1 MWGDPEKAL
10 ALNESDALAA
20 ILQQICGP
28 AHVSWQ
34 DSRWHELLHAYGVWM
49 HVESRLSVVQQATSQ
64 LILHSP
70 QSSNLAAL
78 CIHVTR
84 LVNDLLPVKTSSLM
98 VSANVTN
105 GSFSASSVDNFSNR
119 IAMVAKARTTAG
131 SLNLLRLLIH
141 AVMVHSCSLQ
151 DPCDYLK
158 QVFTYRSRDSNGEHA
173 VASDLVEALVKYLIQ
188 LHLLLETQ
196 QSISMSS
203 PPELYDATTCVLQLL
218 LVLFSS
224 QLYSPLQSSLSRPAS
239 MTISGYYFWDMFM
252 QQARDATLWTPRQLL
267 AALLNWTIQRPVAPE
282 RSVQLHLQELVRS
295 VAASTHHHVGVDG
308 MYETH
313 VVVLAE
319 APQSKEEG
327 NAQQEEGH
335 LRYSSNSR
343 QQQLLDP
350 HRQHNFL
357 LDATKGVVRT
367 LSSTILLLPLRLL
380 SLALNLFHSNSTK
393 EDYDKH
399 YLRHQLKQQ
408 RDEHLTRDVL
418 WITSSPIADL
428 ATCLLLLV
436 SNNER
441 RMQQLSS
448 EGNVTTMLTVQ
459 NPFRDELAQ
468 LTDNRWHAD
477 GNSLP
482 DLPNLTSNLQMPS
495 EDVSLAA
502 APLLAGDDANERA
515 YLCSSM
521 NVSSKVLSVN
531 FEALFKSV
539 GLTAHTE
546 VGALLLYTLLQAS
559 QTFADS
565 LAVRSD
571 LDTLV
576 LPLLRTLYISTSLKN
591 YAALDFAASH
601 GPNGLNASN
610 EPDEPHAMSI
620 RSCPFRSLS
629 HLYVIIIL
637 LLLFSQD
644 LSFGSDAFRRVM
656 VANVNWYKERNIKDI
671 NLGSVLVLCLLRSLT
686 FNLNRLHDG
695 FLLSNAC
702 AILMNLSSSISDLHE
717 YAAMRLASVTLSSMK
732 RYALLKQ
739 DHPDVDEEDL
749 SHPIAMHG
757 EACRTLLQVVKQ
769 CFATKSIDRNLH
781 LVYAMVYHQV
791 EFKKLVTAQATPF
804 TKTEVGRI
812 QKLITAAS
820 SLLEVGN
827 ARTATKALK
836 YLSENIE
843 QLRSAVVERKQ
854 QNDSEAFTFTYE
866 EEADPETFFVPYVWE
881 IIVCCATA
889 SAIEWTKPAIKV
901 FPLLEDPIADE
912 SIFQDSQPR
921 QLQSI
926 SDYAK
931 DLTEVA

>member
-10 ALNESDALAA
+10 ALNESDSLAA
-20 ILQQICGP
+20 ILLQICGP

-49 HVESRLSVVQQATSQ
+49 HVESRLSVMQQATSQ

-84 LVNDLLPVKTSSLM
+84 LVNDLLPVNASSSR
-98 VSANVTN
+98 VPANGTN
-105 GSFSASSVDNFSNR
+105 GTFSASSIDNFSNR

-141 AVMVHSCSLQ
+141 SVMVHSCSLQ

-158 QVFTYRSRDSNGEHA
+158 QVFTYRSRDSNREHA
-173 VASDLVEALVKYLIQ
+173 VGSDLVEALVKYLIQ
-188 LHLLLETQ
+188 LHQLLETQ
-196 QSISMSS
+196 QQSLSWSS

-218 LVLFSS
+218 LILFSS
-224 QLYSPLQSSLSRPAS
+224 QLYSPLQSSLARPTS
-239 MTISGYYFWDMFM
+239 ITISGYYFWDMFM
-252 QQARDATLWTPRQLL
+252 QQARDATSWTPRQLL

-295 VAASTHHHVGVDG
+295 VAASTHHHVGMDG

-319 APQSKEEG
+319 APQSKEES
-327 NAQQEEGH
+327 NTQQEEGH

-380 SLALNLFHSNSTK
+380 SLALNLFHSSSTK

-418 WITSSPIADL
+418 WITSSPVADL

-441 RMQQLSS
+441 RMQQSSS
-448 EGNVTTMLTVQ
+448 EGNVATMQTMQ

-482 DLPNLTSNLQMPS
+482 DLPSLTSNLQISS

-515 YLCSSM
+515 YIRSSS
-521 NVSSKVLSVN
+521 NVSSKVLAVN
-531 FEALFKSV
+531 FEALFKSF

-591 YAALDFAASH
+591 YAALDFAASAWTEWIECH
-601 GPNGLNASN
+601 SN
-610 EPDEPHAMSI
+610 EPDEPHAMSRTFPVSI
-620 RSCPFRSLS
+620 TLAPLRHYHFAVYFFLKTCPLEGMPF
-629 HLYVIIIL
+629 V
-637 LLLFSQD
+637 
-644 LSFGSDAFRRVM
+644 GVM
-656 VANVNWYKERNIKDI
+656 VAIVNWYKERNINDI
-671 NLGSVLVLCLLRSLT
+671 NLGSVLVLLLAPVIDLLQLRST
-686 FNLNRLHDG
+686 TTMRLFVG
-695 FLLSNAC
+695 NALRH
-702 AILMNLSSSISDLHE
+702 ILMNLSS
-717 YAAMRLASVTLSSMK
+717 
-732 RYALLKQ
+732 
-739 DHPDVDEEDL
+739 
-749 SHPIAMHG
+749 
-757 EACRTLLQVVKQ
+757 
-769 CFATKSIDRNLH
+769 
-781 LVYAMVYHQV
+781 LVH
-791 EFKKLVTAQATPF
+791 F
-804 TKTEVGRI
+804 R
-812 QKLITAAS
+812 
-820 SLLEVGN
+820 
-827 ARTATKALK
+827 
-836 YLSENIE
+836 
-843 QLRSAVVERKQ
+843 
-854 QNDSEAFTFTYE
+854 
-866 EEADPETFFVPYVWE
+866 
-881 IIVCCATA
+881 
-889 SAIEWTKPAIKV
+889 PA
-901 FPLLEDPIADE
+901 
-912 SIFQDSQPR
+912 
-921 QLQSI
+921 
-926 SDYAK
+926 
-931 DLTEVA
+931 